1 MTLQGKSYNTTTK
14 FEWIMLL
21 FCTYKIWLKFCV
33 QCLFSQTLNVIKLK
47 LYTLIRCH
55 QITMQDKFDNS
66 TSD

>member
-1 MTLQGKSYNTTTK
+1 
-14 FEWIMLL
+14 MLL